1 MELNTPRLQKFR
13 VSILMNKQD
22 EINRKK
28 ERVELKY
35 HLKGKTSLNLIE
47 NLKYISSPKYL
58 NLFSLN
64 KVTYK
69 TYKNL
74 PKNISNLIND
84 KKRVEQEASR
94 NIKIQTTLTSAI
106 AKKKFK
112 TPFQVIHHRNRQM
125 KDLFNYT
132 KNFCKIP
139 KIENKYNE
147 FINIRTCST
156 KNNRR
161 LDSFMKS
168 QRSIIGESFDKTK
181 IIQNNR
187 NTISLRKT
195 IKNNK
200 TFNHTFISTTN
211 SSHNNEI
218 NEKDN
223 DTSHLKT
230 NENEIDFNMYKCHN
244 KTKIKPIKFFKPN
257 CYYNKL
263 NLRKISTILKKYSY
277 INK

>member
-35 HLKGKTSLNLIE
+35 HLKGKTTINLLE
-47 NLKYISSPKYL
+47 NIKYISSPKYL

-64 KVTYK
+64 KLTYK

-74 PKNISNLIND
+74 PKSISNLIND
-84 KKRVEQEASR
+84 KSRIGQETSR

-112 TPFQVIHHRNRQM
+112 TPFQVIHYRNRQM

-139 KIENKYNE
+139 KIDNKFNE
-147 FINIRTCST
+147 FINVRTCST
-156 KNNRR
+156 KKNRR

-168 QRSIIGESFDKTK
+168 QKSIIGESFNKN
-181 IIQNNR
+181 INNENNK
-187 NTISLRKT
+187 NTISLRKN

-200 TFNHTFISTTN
+200 NFNHTFMSTTN

-218 NEKDN
+218 NEKDIN
-223 DTSHLKT
+223 TSHLKT
-230 NENEIDFNMYKCHN
+230 NENEFDFNMKKCID
-244 KTKIKPIKFFKPN
+244 KSKIKPIKYFKPN

-263 NLRKISTILKKYSY
+263 NLRKISTILRKYSY
-277 INK
+277 IDK

>member
-22 EINRKK
+22 EINRRK

-35 HLKGKTSLNLIE
+35 HLKGKTTLNLLE
-47 NLKYISSPKYL
+47 NIKYISSPQYL

-74 PKNISNLIND
+74 PKSISNLIND
-84 KKRVEQEASR
+84 KKRAEQETSR

-112 TPFQVIHHRNRQM
+112 TPFQVIHYRNRKM

-147 FINIRTCST
+147 FINVRTCST
-156 KNNRR
+156 KNNRK
-161 LDSFMKS
+161 LDSFMRSQKS
-168 QRSIIGESFDKTK
+168 INGESFDKIK
-181 IIQNNR
+181 NNE
-187 NTISLRKT
+187 NNKNSISLRKI
-195 IKNNK
+195 IKSNK
-200 TFNHTFISTTN
+200 NFNHTFISTTN

-218 NEKDN
+218 NEKDIN
-223 DTSHLKT
+223 NSHLKT
-230 NENEIDFNMYKCHN
+230 NENEIDFNKYKCHD
-244 KTKIKPIKFFKPN
+244 KIKIKPIKYFKPN

-277 INK
+277 IEK

>member
-28 ERVELKY
+28 GRVELKY
-35 HLKGKTSLNLIE
+35 HLKGKTSLNLLE
-47 NLKYISSPKYL
+47 NIKYISSPKYL

-69 TYKNL
+69 NL
-74 PKNISNLIND
+74 PKSISNLIND
-84 KKRVEQEASR
+84 KKRAEQETSR
-94 NIKIQTTLTSAI
+94 NIKIQTTLTSTI

-112 TPFQVIHHRNRQM
+112 TPFQVIHYRNRQM

-139 KIENKYNE
+139 KINNKYNE

-156 KNNRR
+156 KSNRK
-161 LDSFMKS
+161 LGSFMKS
-168 QRSIIGESFDKTK
+168 QRSIIGETFDKSK
-181 IIQNNR
+181 NKEKNR
-187 NTISLRKT
+187 ITISLRKN
-195 IKNNK
+195 IKSNK
-200 TFNHTFISTTN
+200 NFNHTFLSTTN

-218 NEKDN
+218 NEKDIS
-223 DTSHLKT
+223 TSHLKT
-230 NENEIDFNMYKCHN
+230 NENETDFNMYKC
-244 KTKIKPIKFFKPN
+244 KDKIIIKPIKYFKPN

-277 INK
+277 IDK